1 MMGGLLTALAA
12 VAMLGLP
19 NVAFSQE
26 APKAAPAQAAEK
38 PAKQLSVYRLEF
50 AVREV
55 EEGKRLNVRSY
66 TMSAQDGDRASIR
79 VGNRIPYVTGS
90 LGAKGELASTQF
102 QYYDVG
108 INIDCRLHE
117 REGYVLLDSVSID
130 ISSVVKGDEGTSGT
144 PNPVVRSARA
154 QVDAAVTPGKPTMV
168 TTLDDVSSNRRYEVE
183 VTATKV
189 K

>member
-1 MMGGLLTALAA
+1 MRRLMMGGLLTALAA

-50 AVREV
+50 VVREV

-79 VGNRIPYVTGS
+79 VGNRIPYVTGEN
-90 LGAKGELASTQF
+90 GW
-102 QYYDVG
+102 
-108 INIDCRLHE
+108 
-117 REGYVLLDSVSID
+117 DSP
-130 ISSVVKGDEGTSGT
+130 K
-144 PNPVVRSARA
+144 
-154 QVDAAVTPGKPTMV
+154 K
-168 TTLDDVSSNRRYEVE
+168 
-183 VTATKV
+183 
-189 K
+189 